1 MNEVIT
7 RTLRDF
13 SLDAYKPIIPR
24 SLDLG
29 EPLSP
34 RAGNLVKVV
43 IGMRRSGKSYR
54 LFQEMERLISSGVL
68 TNRICYFDFDDD
80 RLKPITPVTGDA
92 VLEAFYAINPSA
104 LSEGAYLFF
113 DELQEMA
120 EWGSWLRRIVATRK
134 ATIYVSG
141 SSSKMLS
148 TEIATE
154 FRGRALDF
162 ELLPFSFR
170 EYAAAHDIAGLDAV
184 ARSTEEELR
193 LEEAF
198 RRYLRDG
205 GFPATFDLPE
215 SRSVALLQSYVQRVV
230 ARDVIERHNV
240 RQPRVAALFAQR
252 LLGTNARQ
260 LSLRKTAN
268 DLRSAGIPT
277 SKETLGD
284 LLSYFQEAYLV
295 FAIHELSFS
304 LSESTTSQPKV
315 YAVDPGLALAG
326 GIAHAADEGQRLED
340 VVYLELRRRMPGM
353 RRESIASLR
362 TKGHG
367 YEVDFVVGDALS
379 GELYDLYQVC
389 VDVDDAATYERE
401 VRALW
406 EALAESR
413 CEEATLIVG
422 RGVDAV
428 LERDGKRIVQVP
440 AWKWLLGGCA
450 LRL

>member
-1 MNEVIT
+1 MNEVIASA
-7 RTLRDF
+7 LRDF
-13 SLDAYKPIIPR
+13 SIEAFKPIFAR
-24 SLDLG
+24 DLG
-29 EPLSP
+29 LGEALPP

-54 LFQEMERLISSGVL
+54 LFQEMDNLLASGVPE
-68 TNRICYFDFDDD
+68 NRICYFDFDDD
-80 RLKPITPVTGDA
+80 RLKPITPATGDA
-92 VLEAFYAINPSA
+92 VLETFYAINPSA

-113 DELQEMA
+113 DELQEMSD
-120 EWGSWLRRIVATRK
+120 WGAWLRRVVATRK

-170 EYAAAHDIAGLDAV
+170 EYAVAHNVPGVDLA
-184 ARSTEEELR
+184 ARSTEETLR
-193 LEEAF
+193 LEGAF
-198 RRYLRDG
+198 RAYLREG
-205 GFPATFDLPE
+205 GFPATFGL
-215 SRSVALLQSYVQRVV
+215 SQGQATALLQSYTQRVV
-230 ARDVIERHNV
+230 ARDVVERHSV

-252 LLGTNARQ
+252 LLGLNARQ

-268 DLRSAGIPT
+268 DLKSAGIPT
-277 SKETLGD
+277 TKETLGE
-284 LLSYFQEAYLV
+284 LFAYFQEAYLAFSV
-295 FAIHELSFS
+295 RELSFS

-326 GIAHAADEGQRLED
+326 GTAHALDEGQRLED
-340 VVYLELRRRMPGM
+340 SVYLELRRRMTGM
-353 RRESIASLR
+353 RRDAISSLR

-389 VDVDDAATYERE
+389 ADVSDSKTYERE
-401 VRALW
+401 TRALW
-406 EALAESR
+406 EALEESR
-413 CEEATLIVG
+413 LEEATLVVG
-422 RGVDAV
+422 AGPEAV
-428 LERDGKRIVQVP
+428 LENGGRKIRQVP
-440 AWKWLLGGCA
+440 AWKWLLG
-450 LRL
+450 

>member
-54 LFQEMERLISSGVL
+54 LFQEMERLISSGVP

-80 RLKPITPVTGDA
+80 RLKPITPLTGDA

-170 EYAAAHDIAGLDAV
+170 EYAGAHDIAGVDAV

-198 RRYLRDG
+198 RRYLCDG
-205 GFPATFDLPE
+205 GFPATFDLPTSDE
-215 SRSVALLQSYVQRVV
+215 PVRRTLAVV
-230 ARDVIERHNV
+230 CPACRRPRRH
-240 RQPRVAALFAQR
+240 RAA
-252 LLGTNARQ
+252 
-260 LSLRKTAN
+260 
-268 DLRSAGIPT
+268 
-277 SKETLGD
+277 
-284 LLSYFQEAYLV
+284 
-295 FAIHELSFS
+295 
-304 LSESTTSQPKV
+304 
-315 YAVDPGLALAG
+315 
-326 GIAHAADEGQRLED
+326 
-340 VVYLELRRRMPGM
+340 
-353 RRESIASLR
+353 
-362 TKGHG
+362 
-367 YEVDFVVGDALS
+367 
-379 GELYDLYQVC
+379 
-389 VDVDDAATYERE
+389 
-401 VRALW
+401 
-406 EALAESR
+406 
-413 CEEATLIVG
+413 
-422 RGVDAV
+422 
-428 LERDGKRIVQVP
+428 
-440 AWKWLLGGCA
+440 
-450 LRL
+450 

>member
-1 MNEVIT
+1 MGG
-7 RTLRDF
+7 RG
-13 SLDAYKPIIPR
+13 SDA
-24 SLDLG
+24 
-29 EPLSP
+29 
-34 RAGNLVKVV
+34 
-43 IGMRRSGKSYR
+43 
-54 LFQEMERLISSGVL
+54 
-68 TNRICYFDFDDD
+68 
-80 RLKPITPVTGDA
+80 
-92 VLEAFYAINPSA
+92 
-104 LSEGAYLFF
+104 
-113 DELQEMA
+113 
-120 EWGSWLRRIVATRK
+120 SWATRK

-193 LEEAF
+193 LEEVF

-240 RQPRVAALFAQR
+240 RQPRVAVLFAQR
-252 LLGTNARQ
+252 LLGPTRGSCRSERRQ
-260 LSLRKTAN
+260 TTSGRWESPLPRRRLATFFRTFRRPTSSLRSTSSRSRSRVDHEPAQGICGRPGACPRGRNRPCGRRGPAPRRRRVPRAAQKDAG
-268 DLRSAGIPT
+268 DAKGEHRVASHQRARIRGRLCGRRRPFGRALRP
-277 SKETLGD
+277 L
-284 LLSYFQEAYLV
+284 
-295 FAIHELSFS
+295 
-304 LSESTTSQPKV
+304 
-315 YAVDPGLALAG
+315 PGL
-326 GIAHAADEGQRLED
+326 R
-340 VVYLELRRRMPGM
+340 
-353 RRESIASLR
+353 
-362 TKGHG
+362 
-367 YEVDFVVGDALS
+367 
-379 GELYDLYQVC
+379 
-389 VDVDDAATYERE
+389 DVDDAATYERE

-413 CEEATLIVG
+413 LREATLIVG